1 MPALTRRGCPDA
13 REECW
18 HVYYG
23 DEHAGTIAIRTGIPH
38 DEDPG
43 GWRCGFHPGSRP
55 GECQHGTAATF
66 DQAAPISRP
75 RGECFCRTAPRPIFR
90 HGAIKRLGRLRCI
103 AALIGMSACRRI
115 GSRHG
120 PPVADRGWKRPF
132 DDPIPLPRSRQL
144 VTLEDAGNYIT
155 KLPKAEHEAAEWQT
169 AMEALILVGTL
180 GRRPVCARVRGLGA
194 AK

>member
-1 MPALTRRGCPDA
+1 MPAKN
-13 REECW
+13 
-18 HVYYG
+18 
-23 DEHAGTIAIRTGIPH
+23 AGTSITGTCMPGRSQSEPAFRMTRIRGAGAAASILAVGRENASTARQQP
-38 DEDPG
+38 
-43 GWRCGFHPGSRP
+43 STRP
-55 GECQHGTAATF
+55 
-66 DQAAPISRP
+66 APISRP

-90 HGAIKRLGRLRCI
+90 HGAIRRLGRLRSI

-155 KLPKAEHEAAEWQT
+155 KLPRAAHEAKEWQA
-169 AMEALILVGTL
+169 AMEALIL
-180 GRRPVCARVRGLGA
+180 GRDIGRTDDVCADWRHEGIRPPR
-194 AK
+194 